1 MNGYETEREI
11 RVTKERSVTGHK
23 KGFLQEMTEVWD
35 EQEKKETRILSPIL
49 GTGPLVLNRGST
61 GGGMRR
67 REVHIPPPSIHSSIY
82 PFLPWLC
89 LLEVRSPGFIFFFS
103 FASWATT
110 LAHPLPVLLELGYW
124 GC

>member
-61 GGGMRR
+61 GGDGKAGGPHPTPIHPFIHLPLPAMALLTGSEKPRLHFFLLLR
-67 REVHIPPPSIHSSIY
+67 LLGNYTSPPP
-82 PFLPWLC
+82 P
-89 LLEVRSPGFIFFFS
+89 RSP
-103 FASWATT
+103 
-110 LAHPLPVLLELGYW
+110 
-124 GC
+124 